1 MPIGI
6 NTKNDDDLVKSSGFG
21 LTFEDETYK
30 FVSMSGVLHLLN
42 YADVECDYFR
52 RDYCDY
58 YLEYL
63 YNDNVKIVYKSKY
76 KKIIDY
82 IYPEEYLWFGNN
94 YILCI
99 KKYEKIDSSML
110 LFSRQ
115 TVKMPDLKAENI
127 EKIVKYI
134 GVPDYDYYAKN
145 ADNFINYLKSDK
157 DLYVV
162 QKEEISDDEFIDA
175 LVKEQNETGRI
186 KKFVERETAEH
197 KKEIQDM
204 QKRVDAD
211 GKSNQK
217 IIGTVKVYYKIY
229 FKDQSFP
236 FRLILY

>member
-1 MPIGI
+1 
-6 NTKNDDDLVKSSGFG
+6 
-21 LTFEDETYK
+21 
-30 FVSMSGVLHLLN
+30 
-42 YADVECDYFR
+42 
-52 RDYCDY
+52 
-58 YLEYL
+58 
-63 YNDNVKIVYKSKY
+63 
-76 KKIIDY
+76 
-82 IYPEEYLWFGNN
+82 
-94 YILCI
+94 
-99 KKYEKIDSSML
+99 
-110 LFSRQ
+110 
-115 TVKMPDLKAENI
+115 MPDLKAENI

-186 KKFVERETAEH
+186 KKFVERETTEH

>member
-6 NTKNDDDLVKSSGFG
+6 NTKTEDDLIKSSGFG
-21 LTFEDETYK
+21 IAFEGDTYK
-30 FVSMSGVLHLLN
+30 FISMSGIFRFLDQ
-42 YADVECDYFR
+42 ADVECDYFR
-52 RDYCDY
+52 KDKCNY

-63 YNDNVKIVYKSKY
+63 YNDNAKIVYKSKY

-82 IYPEEYLWFGNN
+82 IYPEEYIWFGNN
-94 YILCI
+94 YILCM
-99 KKYEKIDSSML
+99 KKYKKIDSSML

-127 EKIVKYI
+127 EKVVRYI
-134 GVPDYDYYAKN
+134 GVPDYDYYAES
-145 ADNFINYLKSDK
+145 ADDFVNYLKSDK

-162 QKEEISDDEFIDA
+162 QKEEISDNEFIDA

-186 KKFVERETAEH
+186 KKVAERETTEH

-204 QKRVDAD
+204 QNKVDAD
-211 GKSNQK
+211 EKGKQK

>member
-1 MPIGI
+1 
-6 NTKNDDDLVKSSGFG
+6 
-21 LTFEDETYK
+21 
-30 FVSMSGVLHLLN
+30 MSGVLHLLN
-42 YADVECDYFR
+42 YADVESDYLR

-63 YNDNVKIVYKSKY
+63 YNDNAKIVYKSKY

-134 GVPDYDYYAKN
+134 GVPDYDYYAKS

-211 GKSNQK
+211 EKSNQK